1 MNSNPRRFHAFAAV
15 LALLLLSPQAG
26 AQPRERQARPAAP
39 KGPPREI
46 ASKVLP
52 NGLHVLVWPDHDISN
67 VSLYT
72 YYHVGSRNERPGI
85 TGLSHFFE
93 HMMFNGSARF
103 PPGEFDRVMEEN
115 GGSNNAYTSNDVT
128 VYQNWFPRS
137 ALETIFQLEADRVC
151 CLAID
156 STVVE
161 SERGVVSS
169 ERRTRVDDDNASLL
183 DEQVM
188 ATAYV
193 AHPYQIP
200 VIGWPSDIQHWSM
213 SDLKSYFRTYYAPN
227 NATMVVAGD
236 VTPEE
241 IFRLAEKY
249 FGPIPAQPRPARVGP
264 AEPPQMGERRLVVR
278 KTGQVP
284 LLEAVFHV
292 GTPRDPDF
300 EALDLLHVILT
311 SGESSRLYRRL
322 VDQERAVVG
331 VTSWVME
338 GFDPGLFGIQATL
351 AAGRRP
357 EDVERILYEEL
368 DRLGREG
375 PSEAELKKA
384 KNIRLSGYWETLE
397 RISGKASALGDH
409 QVLRGDWKSLFSR
422 PARYEAVKARDVQAL
437 ARKVFDEKNRTVGI
451 LIPEED
457 RAAGTPGTG
466 RSQ

>member
-26 AQPRERQARPAAP
+26 AQPRERGATGRPE
-39 KGPPREI
+39 GPPREI

-103 PPGEFDRVMEEN
+103 RRASSTASWRRTAARTTRTPRT
-115 GGSNNAYTSNDVT
+115 TSRCT
-128 VYQNWFPRS
+128 RTGFRAPRS
-137 ALETIFQLEADRVC
+137 RPSSSSRPTASAASR
-151 CLAID
+151 
-156 STVVE
+156 STPP
-161 SERGVVSS
+161 SWRASGASCRPS
-169 ERRTRVDDDNASLL
+169 GRRVDDDNASLL

-241 IFRLAEKY
+241 IFRLAEKH
-249 FGPIPAQPRPARVGP
+249 FGPIPGSQPPSRVGP
-264 AEPPQMGERRLVVR
+264 RAASDG
-278 KTGQVP
+278 G
-284 LLEAVFHV
+284 A
-292 GTPRDPDF
+292 TPRGPKDRAGAAPGSGLPCRNAARSRF
-300 EALDLLHVILT
+300 EAST
-311 SGESSRLYRRL
+311 SCTSFSRRGMSEAL
-322 VDQERAVVG
+322 
-331 VTSWVME
+331 
-338 GFDPGLFGIQATL
+338 P
-351 AAGRRP
+351 AAGR
-357 EDVERILYEEL
+357 
-368 DRLGREG
+368 
-375 PSEAELKKA
+375 
-384 KNIRLSGYWETLE
+384 
-397 RISGKASALGDH
+397 
-409 QVLRGDWKSLFSR
+409 
-422 PARYEAVKARDVQAL
+422 
-437 ARKVFDEKNRTVGI
+437 
-451 LIPEED
+451 
-457 RAAGTPGTG
+457 PGAQ
-466 RSQ
+466 SWA